1 MSPSVA
7 VSIMRY
13 AANNGASAAREKY
26 GSVMYNNALGRAKA
40 KGATGD
46 MIRKSLQSIAKK
58 SSDAAKNIPK
68 AVRDMMLPKGTTSVP
83 KKPGADIPKRVKKM
97 MVSAEQDAQNKKDA
111 KLKTTDKRPKVTKQG
126 VEKMVK
132 DATSKAESAAK
143 TASRVG
149 KLAKGVTGVGAL
161 LTASEAGAG
170 SDVVPAG
177 RRDEFVKK
185 MDAERKAKQAK
196 KEESDNQKKRRVERE
211 ALKNIS
217 DKKRVDAAT
226 KANKAD
232 ADKPKTYKI
241 KKGDTLSEIA
251 QKHGLKTDE
260 LAKKNDIADKNKIY
274 AGRTLKLN
282 KGGAANCGASMAPTQ
297 VSTKRIK

>member
-13 AANNGASAAREKY
+13 AANNGTSAAREKY
-26 GSVMYNNALGRAKA
+26 GSVMYNNALGQAKA

-111 KLKTTDKRPKVTKQG
+111 KLKTTDKRPKVTKGG

-185 MDAERKAKQAK
+185 MDAERKAKEKAQGRGRGDGAK
-196 KEESDNQKKRRVERE
+196 ETATRR
-211 ALKNIS
+211 ALQE

-226 KANKAD
+226 KANKTDEAR
-232 ADKPKTYKI
+232 PKTYKI

-251 QKHGLKTDE
+251 QKHGLKTDA

>member
-13 AANNGASAAREKY
+13 AANNGTSAAREKY
-26 GSVMYNNALGRAKA
+26 GSVMYNNALGQAKA

-143 TASRVG
+143 TASRIG
-149 KLAKGVTGVGAL
+149 KLAKAGSGVGAL

-185 MDAERKAKQAK
+185 MDAERRATEKARGRGRGDGAAEVKAR
-196 KEESDNQKKRRVERE
+196 KEKAE
-211 ALKNIS
+211 
-217 DKKRVDAAT
+217 
-226 KANKAD
+226 ANKKSAGS
-232 ADKPKTYKI
+232 APKENKTDKASTYKI

-251 QKHGLKTDE
+251 QRKGTTVKALME
-260 LAKKNDIADKNKIY
+260 KNSQIKDKDKIY
-274 AGRTLKLN
+274 AGKTLKLN